1 MSEKT
6 KKHDVSLIAATDDL
20 KPILSELNPEDSKAV
35 YELRDELADNWKK
48 KQLFRTET
56 EMRISVLNDA
66 KHPTNASK
74 YWQSVREMSSMF
86 DSLIGLSFDLR
97 RHKIREKE
105 LHNEMEQAIEDGNEL
120 EIEKLQIDLDEHQWG
135 GANMKQTAEDR
146 VRELKLWSRI
156 KKELDDKTFNT
167 ENVNEHQAISYAH
180 RLENRDRALS
190 EHSEPSEVINAA
202 GPLETLKRLST
213 ETEDGL
219 KLKGFDGSTPQNQL
233 SAGEEVK
240 KLDK

>member
-1 MSEKT
+1 MSEERKDLT
-6 KKHDVSLIAATDDL
+6 ITDDL
-20 KPILSELNPEDSKAV
+20 KPVLEMLKPSDASAV
-35 YELRDELADNWKK
+35 VELREELADNWQK
-48 KQLFRTET
+48 KQIFRTET

-105 LHNEMEQAIEDGNEL
+105 LHNDMEKAIENGDDL

-146 VRELKLWSRI
+146 VRELKLWSQI
-156 KKELDDKTFNT
+156 KSELDDDTFDT
-167 ENVNEHQAISYAH
+167 QSVNEHQAISYAH
-180 RLENRDRALS
+180 RLENRVRALS

-219 KLKGFDGSTPQNQL
+219 KLKGFDGSISQNQL
-233 SAGEEVK
+233 GAGEEVK